1 VFPPP
6 ARRELVTVEG
16 TLQELTARDAAR
28 QRRNVVGRARTRE
41 ELEAIRLERGY
52 SRGWTDHILR
62 ARGGA
67 RA

>member
-1 VFPPP
+1 
-6 ARRELVTVEG
+6 VTVEG
-16 TLQELTARDAAR
+16 TLQELTAQAAAQ
-28 QRRNVVGRARTRE
+28 QRRQAVGKARTRE